1 MKYKLIQKPNPR
13 ELKSQRKWYASPVKE
28 GTINHYQLSK
38 DIASKSSYLT
48 RSAVMNV
55 LENMVREI
63 PHYLIEGYSVN
74 LNDLGTLRLSF
85 SNEGAD
91 DPQEF
96 SIENIKSVRVIFTPS
111 PKFKRTLSNVQY
123 EKAE

>member
-1 MKYKLIQKPNPR
+1 MKYKLIQKANPR

-38 DIASKSSYLT
+38 DIAAKSSLT

-55 LENMVREI
+55 LENLVKEI

-85 SNEGAD
+85 SNEGVD
-91 DPQEF
+91 NPEEF
-96 SIENIKSVRVIFTPS
+96 SSENIKCVRVIFTPS
-111 PKFKRTLSNVQY
+111 PKFKRTLLSVQY
-123 EKAE
+123 EKTK

>member
-38 DIASKSSYLT
+38 NIAAKSSIT
-48 RSAVMNV
+48 RSTVMYV
-55 LENMVREI
+55 LENMVKEI

-85 SNEGAD
+85 SNEGVN
-91 DPQEF
+91 DPEEF
-96 SIENIKSVRVIFTPS
+96 SSDNIKSVRVIFTPS
-111 PKFKRTLSNVQY
+111 PKFKRTLSSVEY
-123 EKAE
+123 ERAE

>member
-1 MKYKLIQKPNPR
+1 MKYRLIQKANPR

-38 DIASKSSYLT
+38 YIAANSSYLT

-55 LENMVREI
+55 LEHLVKEI
-63 PHYLIEGYSVN
+63 PRYLIQGYSVN

-91 DPQEF
+91 DPDEF
-96 SIENIKSVRVIFTPS
+96 STENIKCVRVIFTPS
-111 PKFKRTLSNVQY
+111 PKFKRTLLNVQY
-123 EKAE
+123 EKTE